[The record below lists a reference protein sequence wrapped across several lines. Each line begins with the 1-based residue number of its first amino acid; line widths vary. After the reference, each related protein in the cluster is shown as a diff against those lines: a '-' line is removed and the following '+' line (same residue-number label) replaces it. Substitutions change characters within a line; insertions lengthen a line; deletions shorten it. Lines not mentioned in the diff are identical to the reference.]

1 MSLISAGS
9 ISLNSTLNSFCSG
22 KQVLLL
28 NYLCGLSTETFP
40 HLCRGSC
47 FFGYTA
53 ENSHHLKARIIS
65 KDSLF
70 QEEKIPARKR
80 GRCQVNSEKSSKN
93 EFLCLGKSLAESY
106 TPPPTPP
113 RLESVEFTR
122 GENAI
127 SGRGRGI
134 HQPNWDAEKRE
145 GGRK

>member
-1 MSLISAGS
+1 MLQLI
-9 ISLNSTLNSFCSG
+9 ILTLC
-22 KQVLLL
+22 
-28 NYLCGLSTETFP
+28 
-40 HLCRGSC
+40 HGSC

-113 RLESVEFTR
+113 RPDSAAFTR
-122 GENAI
+122 GENTI
-127 SGRGRGI
+127 SGRRRGI
-134 HQPNWDAEKRE
+134 HPPNWDEEKKE
-145 GGRK
+145 GGEKITRFLIN